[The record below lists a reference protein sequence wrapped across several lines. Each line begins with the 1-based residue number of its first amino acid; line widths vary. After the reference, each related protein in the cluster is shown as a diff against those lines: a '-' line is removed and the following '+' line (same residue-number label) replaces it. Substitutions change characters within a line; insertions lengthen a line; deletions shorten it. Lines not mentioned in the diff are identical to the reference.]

1 VFFVDAV
8 AGPRRCSPALRAL
21 GVEPNGTA
29 PLRTSF
35 LLVESPLP
43 WPRDIGDDPA
53 LAPLAEATRSASERG
68 ERWRL
73 QALVPDV
80 PTEARRVIA
89 YTLPNGSFDR
99 YERREAVVAA
109 DDVAGVIALLVREP
123 NSPSVVRDDEDADLL
138 VCTHGRHDVC
148 CGAAGTALWKEL
160 VADSGLPSGV
170 HVWRTSHTGG
180 HRFAP
185 TAIHLPTGTC
195 WAWLDA
201 ETVKHVLRRD
211 APFGDVS
218 AFYRGSCALASVEE
232 QVVERAVL
240 ERVGWSWLDH
250 RRAGRVLRREGERA
264 VVELD
269 DEAPDGARGTWWA
282 ETRVTGRVPIPDC
295 GRPSVAAKKHAAVI
309 EVVPGTLVFEHEGP
323 AR

>member
-8 AGPRRCSPALRAL
+8 ASPRRCSPALRAL
-21 GVEPNGTA
+21 GVEPGGTA

-53 LAPLAEATRSASERG
+53 IAPLVDVTRSAGERG

-89 YTLPNGSFDR
+89 YTLPGGSFDG
-99 YERREAVVAA
+99 YERRETVVAA
-109 DDVAGVIALLVREP
+109 DDVLRVVERTVGEPSRPSAGR
-123 NSPSVVRDDEDADLL
+123 RDEGSDLL
-138 VCTHGRHDVC
+138 ICTHGRHDVC
-148 CGAAGTALWKEL
+148 CGTAGTALWKEL
-160 VADSGLPSGV
+160 AADRGLPSGV
-170 HVWRTSHTGG
+170 RVSRTSHTGG

-201 ETVKHVLRRD
+201 ETVHHILRRD
-211 APFGDVS
+211 VPFGEVS
-218 AFYRGSCALASVEE
+218 AFYRGSCALGSVEE

-250 RRAGRVLRREGERA
+250 RRAGRVLDREGDRT
-264 VVELD
+264 VVQLD
-269 DEAPDGARGTWWA
+269 DEAPGGTRGTWRA

-295 GRPSVAAKKHAAVI
+295 GRPSVPATKHAAVV
-309 EVVPGTLVFEHEGP
+309 ELVPGTLVFEDKGP